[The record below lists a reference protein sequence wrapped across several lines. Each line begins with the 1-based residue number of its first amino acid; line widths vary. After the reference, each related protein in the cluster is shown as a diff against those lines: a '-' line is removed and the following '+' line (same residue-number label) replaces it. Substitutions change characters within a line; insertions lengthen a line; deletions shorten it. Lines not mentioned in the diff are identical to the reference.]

1 MHIVE
6 LQRKLQ
12 EARNDEKIIHHYP
25 SNSIS
30 SSSNS
35 STSSKYRSRIAAV
48 DHHRDASELLEL
60 GVAPGEV
67 SDLLGMPLSEVARI
81 QEYNQRR
88 RKFLTTGNLELHGSG
103 VGITIF
109 QR

>member
-12 EARNDEKIIHHYP
+12 EARNDEKIINHYP
-25 SNSIS
+25 SNGIS

-35 STSSKYRSRIAAV
+35 SSSKYRSRIAAV

-60 GVAPGEV
+60 GVSPGEV
-67 SDLLGMPLSEVARI
+67 SVLLGMPLSEVARI
-81 QEYNQRR
+81 QEYNQKR
-88 RKFLTTGNLELHGSG
+88 RKFLTTGNLDLPGQAAGLS
-103 VGITIF
+103 IF
-109 QR
+109 QK

>member
-12 EARNDEKIIHHYP
+12 EARNDEKIIHHYT

-35 STSSKYRSRIAAV
+35 SSSKYRSRIAAV

-60 GVAPGEV
+60 GVSPGEV

-81 QEYNQRR
+81 EEYNQRR